1 MILHFTFPHY
11 YISCNK
17 QSNKFKKEMK
27 EEIKMKRAAAAA
39 ISLMTGLAMLTGCSR
54 AEVEETIQPLVADAI
69 EESDSEA
76 EAVKEEDESPLIP
89 EIDTDIKIHA
99 GSRIAVVSKCVKGEY
114 WKMVKKGMEDAV
126 KEINKA
132 YGYKKDDQITM
143 TFEGPD
149 NEEDVETQINTIDA
163 VIAENPDVL
172 CISASD
178 MDSCEA
184 QLEAAKENGIPVIAF
199 DSNVAE
205 KKLVKAY
212 RGTDNVQVGKMAAYQ
227 LGSALGK
234 MGKVAVFS
242 AQQKTKSVQDRV
254 EGFMNNI
261 GKYGDIEVVETI
273 YSDQVDDME
282 ASMKE
287 VLEKYPTL
295 DGVFCTN
302 ADITEMY
309 LNLEKSDE
317 HDAPALVGVDAT
329 TKQQEAIRNGEEIG
343 CVSQQPYAMG
353 YQTIWAAVETT
364 APKKSVVIEKN
375 VLSNPAWIDADC
387 LDDPD
392 YSGYLYTE

>member
-1 MILHFTFPHY
+1 
-11 YISCNK
+11 
-17 QSNKFKKEMK
+17 
-27 EEIKMKRAAAAA
+27 MKRAVVAA
-39 ISLMTGLAMLTGCSR
+39 ISLMTGLTMLTGCSK

-76 EAVKEEDESPLIP
+76 EAVDEQDESPLIP
-89 EIDTDIKIHA
+89 EIDTDVKIEA
-99 GSRIAVVSKCVKGEY
+99 GSRIAVVSKSVKGEY

-126 KEINKA
+126 KAINDA
-132 YGYKKDDQITM
+132 YGFKKDDQITM

-149 NEEDVETQINTIDA
+149 NEEDVESQINTIDA

-178 MDSCEA
+178 MDSCQA
-184 QLEAAKENGIPVIAF
+184 QLEAAKENEISVVAF
-199 DSNVAE
+199 DSNVSE

-254 EGFMNNI
+254 DGFMNNI
-261 GKYGDIEVVETI
+261 QKYGDIEVVEVI

-282 ASMKE
+282 TAMKE
-287 VLEKYPTL
+287 VLDKYPAL

-302 ADITEMY
+302 ADVTELY
-309 LNLEKSDE
+309 LGLEKSDAG
-317 HDAPALVGVDAT
+317 DAPALVGVDAT

-343 CVSQQPYAMG
+343 CVSQQSYAMG
-353 YQTIWAAVETT
+353 YQTIWTAAETT
-364 APKKSVVIEKN
+364 APKKSVTIEKN
-375 VLSNPAWIDADC
+375 LLLNPAWIDSESV
-387 LDDPD
+387 DDPD
-392 YSGYLYTE
+392 SSAYLYTE

>member
-1 MILHFTFPHY
+1 
-11 YISCNK
+11 
-17 QSNKFKKEMK
+17 
-27 EEIKMKRAAAAA
+27 MKRAVVAA
-39 ISLMTGLAMLTGCSR
+39 ISLMTGLTMLTGCSK

-76 EAVKEEDESPLIP
+76 EAVDEQDESPLIP
-89 EIDTDIKIHA
+89 EIDTDVKIEA
-99 GSRIAVVSKCVKGEY
+99 GSRIAVVSKSVKGEY

-126 KEINKA
+126 KAINDA
-132 YGYKKDDQITM
+132 YGFKKDDQITM

-149 NEEDVETQINTIDA
+149 NEEDVESQINTIDA

-178 MDSCEA
+178 MDSCQA
-184 QLEAAKENGIPVIAF
+184 QLEAAKENEIPVVAF
-199 DSNVAE
+199 DSNVSE

-254 EGFMNNI
+254 DGFMNNI
-261 GKYGDIEVVETI
+261 QKYGDIEVVEVI

-282 ASMKE
+282 TAMKE
-287 VLEKYPTL
+287 VLDKYPAL

-302 ADITEMY
+302 ADVTELY
-309 LNLEKSDE
+309 LGLEKSDAG
-317 HDAPALVGVDAT
+317 DAPALVGVDAT

-343 CVSQQPYAMG
+343 CVSQQSYAMG
-353 YQTIWAAVETT
+353 YQTIWT
-364 APKKSVVIEKN
+364 ARDNS
-375 VLSNPAWIDADC
+375 A
-387 LDDPD
+387 
-392 YSGYLYTE
+392 

>member
-1 MILHFTFPHY
+1 
-11 YISCNK
+11 
-17 QSNKFKKEMK
+17 
-27 EEIKMKRAAAAA
+27 MKRAAAAA

-392 YSGYLYTE
+392 YSGYLYTCLLYTSPSPRD

>member
-1 MILHFTFPHY
+1 
-11 YISCNK
+11 
-17 QSNKFKKEMK
+17 
-27 EEIKMKRAAAAA
+27 MKRAAAAA

-364 APKKSVVIEKN
+364 APKKSV
-375 VLSNPAWIDADC
+375 SA
-387 LDDPD
+387 
-392 YSGYLYTE
+392 GYLLRFQTSSAGAAVRLRQGLRSHGQVSTGRACAPNTQLR

>member
-1 MILHFTFPHY
+1 
-11 YISCNK
+11 
-17 QSNKFKKEMK
+17 
-27 EEIKMKRAAAAA
+27 MKRAVVAA
-39 ISLMTGLAMLTGCSR
+39 ISLMTGLTMLTGCSK

-76 EAVKEEDESPLIP
+76 EAVDEQDESPLIP
-89 EIDTDIKIHA
+89 EIDTDVKIEA
-99 GSRIAVVSKCVKGEY
+99 GSRIAVVSKSVKGEY

-126 KEINKA
+126 KAINDA
-132 YGYKKDDQITM
+132 YGFKKDDQITM

-149 NEEDVETQINTIDA
+149 NEEDVESQINTIDA

-178 MDSCEA
+178 MDSCQA
-184 QLEAAKENGIPVIAF
+184 QLEAAKENEIPVVAF
-199 DSNVAE
+199 DSNVSE

-254 EGFMNNI
+254 DGFMNNI
-261 GKYGDIEVVETI
+261 QKYGDIEVVEVI

-282 ASMKE
+282 TAMKE
-287 VLEKYPTL
+287 VLDKYPAL

-302 ADITEMY
+302 ADVTELY
-309 LNLEKSDE
+309 LGLEKSDAS
-317 HDAPALVGVDAT
+317 DAPALVGVDAT

-343 CVSQQPYAMG
+343 CVSQQSYAMG
-353 YQTIWAAVETT
+353 YQTIWTAAETT
-364 APKKSVVIEKN
+364 APKKSVTIEKN
-375 VLSNPAWIDADC
+375 LLLNPAWIDSESV
-387 LDDPD
+387 DDSD
-392 YSGYLYTE
+392 SSAYLYTE

>member
-1 MILHFTFPHY
+1 
-11 YISCNK
+11 
-17 QSNKFKKEMK
+17 
-27 EEIKMKRAAAAA
+27 MKRAVVAA
-39 ISLMTGLAMLTGCSR
+39 ISLMTGLTMLTGCSK

-76 EAVKEEDESPLIP
+76 EAVDEQDESPLIP
-89 EIDTDIKIHA
+89 EIDTDVKIEA
-99 GSRIAVVSKCVKGEY
+99 GSRIAVVSKSVKGEY

-126 KEINKA
+126 KAINDA
-132 YGYKKDDQITM
+132 YGFKKDDQITM

-149 NEEDVETQINTIDA
+149 NEEDVESQINTIDA

-178 MDSCEA
+178 MDSCQA
-184 QLEAAKENGIPVIAF
+184 QLEAVKENEIPVVAF
-199 DSNVAE
+199 DSNVSE

-254 EGFMNNI
+254 DGFMNNI
-261 GKYGDIEVVETI
+261 QKYGDIEVVEVI

-282 ASMKE
+282 TAMKE
-287 VLEKYPTL
+287 VLDKYPAL

-302 ADITEMY
+302 ADVTELY
-309 LNLEKSDE
+309 LGLEKSDAG
-317 HDAPALVGVDAT
+317 DAPALVGVDAT

-343 CVSQQPYAMG
+343 CVSQQSYAMG
-353 YQTIWAAVETT
+353 YQTIWTAAETT
-364 APKKSVVIEKN
+364 APKKSVTIEKN
-375 VLSNPAWIDADC
+375 LLLNPAWIDSESV
-387 LDDPD
+387 DDPD
-392 YSGYLYTE
+392 SSAYLYTE

>member
-1 MILHFTFPHY
+1 
-11 YISCNK
+11 
-17 QSNKFKKEMK
+17 
-27 EEIKMKRAAAAA
+27 MKRAVVAA
-39 ISLMTGLAMLTGCSR
+39 ISLMTGLTMLTGCSK

-76 EAVKEEDESPLIP
+76 EAVDEQDESPLIP
-89 EIDTDIKIHA
+89 EIDTDVKIEA
-99 GSRIAVVSKCVKGEY
+99 GSRIAVVSKSVKGEY

-126 KEINKA
+126 KAINDA
-132 YGYKKDDQITM
+132 YGFKKDDQITM

-149 NEEDVETQINTIDA
+149 NEEDVESQINTIDA

-178 MDSCEA
+178 MDSCQA
-184 QLEAAKENGIPVIAF
+184 QLEAAKENEIPVVAF
-199 DSNVAE
+199 DSNVSE

-254 EGFMNNI
+254 DGFMNNI
-261 GKYGDIEVVETI
+261 QKYGDIEVVEVI

-282 ASMKE
+282 TAMKE
-287 VLEKYPTL
+287 VLDKYPAL

-302 ADITEMY
+302 ADVTELY
-309 LNLEKSDE
+309 LGLEKSDAG
-317 HDAPALVGVDAT
+317 DAPALVGVDAT

-343 CVSQQPYAMG
+343 CVSQQSYAMG
-353 YQTIWAAVETT
+353 YQTIWTAAETT
-364 APKKSVVIEKN
+364 APKKSGTIEKN
-375 VLSNPAWIDADC
+375 LLLNPAWIDSESV
-387 LDDPD
+387 DDPD
-392 YSGYLYTE
+392 SSAYLYTE

>member
-1 MILHFTFPHY
+1 
-11 YISCNK
+11 
-17 QSNKFKKEMK
+17 
-27 EEIKMKRAAAAA
+27 MKRAVVAA
-39 ISLMTGLAMLTGCSR
+39 ISLMTGLTMLTGCSK

-76 EAVKEEDESPLIP
+76 EAVDEQDESPLIP
-89 EIDTDIKIHA
+89 EIDTDVKIEA
-99 GSRIAVVSKCVKGEY
+99 GSRIAVVSKSVKGEY

-126 KEINKA
+126 KAINDA
-132 YGYKKDDQITM
+132 YGFKKDDQITM

-149 NEEDVETQINTIDA
+149 NEEDVESQINTIDA
-163 VIAENPDVL
+163 VIAETPDVL

-178 MDSCEA
+178 MDSCQA
-184 QLEAAKENGIPVIAF
+184 QLEAAKENEIPVVAF
-199 DSNVAE
+199 DSNVSE

-254 EGFMNNI
+254 DGFMNNI
-261 GKYGDIEVVETI
+261 QKYGDIEVVEVI

-282 ASMKE
+282 TAMKE
-287 VLEKYPTL
+287 VLDKYPAL

-302 ADITEMY
+302 ADVTELY
-309 LNLEKSDE
+309 LGLEKSDAG
-317 HDAPALVGVDAT
+317 DAPALVGVDAT

-343 CVSQQPYAMG
+343 CVSQQSYAMG
-353 YQTIWAAVETT
+353 YQTIWTAAETT
-364 APKKSVVIEKN
+364 APKKSVTIEKN
-375 VLSNPAWIDADC
+375 LLLNPAWIDSESV
-387 LDDPD
+387 DDPD
-392 YSGYLYTE
+392 SSAYLYTE